1 MNLKAI
7 NTFFQL
13 IKNQWLSKDEI
24 RDIQSAKLKA
34 LISHA
39 YRNVFYYRQ
48 LFDTH
53 GINPDSIQ
61 TEEDLSQIPISTR
74 DSVRNL
80 PREGLLAQGVD
91 PERCLQIRTS
101 GSRGMP
107 LDLLITPEEKM
118 RRILLDLRALMANG
132 YRFWDKTFL
141 IVDIPRS
148 QYWFQRLGILRRE
161 YISIFEDLKS
171 QLDKLISLKPQ
182 VIYGLTSNLLLL
194 AQLIEKGK
202 PLIQPPKLLVTCAE
216 LLDGKTGSYLT
227 NIFEAQVVDFYGSM
241 EFGYIGWE
249 CPEHSGYHLNSDCLI
264 VEFLKDGKH
273 ALGGES
279 GDIVI
284 TDLKSY
290 TMPLIRYSIGDVGIP
305 SDERCPCGRGL
316 NLMKMIEG
324 RRVDFLTLPNGKE
337 ISPYVLTC
345 TLEDIPGIERYQ
357 IVQEEMDRVI
367 VYLKKNSKFD
377 AGTSSLIANRCKKF
391 LGEDVEVKPKVVEE
405 FFEGE
410 KGKFQIV
417 ISKVKK

>member
-1 MNLKAI
+1 MNLKFLA
-7 NTFFQL
+7 TLYRL

-39 YRNVFYYRQ
+39 YRNVSYYRQ

-171 QLDKLISLKPQ
+171 QLEKLISLKPQ

-194 AQLIEKGK
+194 AQLIEKG
-202 PLIQPPKLLVTCAE
+202 
-216 LLDGKTGSYLT
+216 
-227 NIFEAQVVDFYGSM
+227 
-241 EFGYIGWE
+241 
-249 CPEHSGYHLNSDCLI
+249 
-264 VEFLKDGKH
+264 
-273 ALGGES
+273 
-279 GDIVI
+279 
-284 TDLKSY
+284 
-290 TMPLIRYSIGDVGIP
+290 
-305 SDERCPCGRGL
+305 
-316 NLMKMIEG
+316 NL
-324 RRVDFLTLPNGKE
+324 
-337 ISPYVLTC
+337 
-345 TLEDIPGIERYQ
+345 
-357 IVQEEMDRVI
+357 
-367 VYLKKNSKFD
+367 
-377 AGTSSLIANRCKKF
+377 
-391 LGEDVEVKPKVVEE
+391 
-405 FFEGE
+405 
-410 KGKFQIV
+410 
-417 ISKVKK
+417 